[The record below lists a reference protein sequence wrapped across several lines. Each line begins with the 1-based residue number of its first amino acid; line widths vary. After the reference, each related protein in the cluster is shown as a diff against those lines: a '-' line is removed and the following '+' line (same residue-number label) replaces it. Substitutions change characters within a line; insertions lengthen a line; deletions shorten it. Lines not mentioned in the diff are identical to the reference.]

1 MELRKIQDFVSQASD
16 LHLAECRVNYDYSLL
31 SPKSIESYKL
41 YLFGVSLTP
50 DVQVNKE
57 KLIDLGHFFLNIR
70 TIPLKIQSKV
80 WDTHPGQYLVIA
92 FIDKVTENITDLLK
106 KWENCTSSH
115 FRFFLIVFNKNL
127 SLPAYENITVK
138 KGKKNIKE
146 NFEIP
151 ELPWVSV
158 IYDSFEIFKGKLPSF
173 YLSDWEMMHK
183 NYSITEGLLFFEDT
197 SEVIVFQN
205 MKKKEKRIDLTGL
218 VVLDFFDE
226 SVAEASWSNEQLG
239 KKVKYYKIFSG
250 ADQKN
255 FRYTLGEQG
264 LSHPTAEKLKI
275 VDFPSTFVF
284 CNQKLLWRGNKFYV
298 DFNELVKSYEQGT
311 EFNEIPWTESNIERA
326 FHNIKNDLIENESLL
341 MDVKIEVIATLNSRR
356 IVQKCFRSKLV
367 VCLEEESQKSKIDSI
382 YNALK
387 PILPNLT
394 IEISERQSLFATAIS
409 SHEVPSRKKNEKAL
423 KPSNHYKNKIQNLKQ
438 TIQEQNEKIKSTE
451 IKLCKQSETIEKQ
464 ATYIQEFKNS
474 NLGKLHSRVDKM
486 IEEKTKL
493 ELDLDDKNKQIR
505 EMSQRLNTLKKDL
518 EFNDSITEK
527 RDGQLNTL
535 LSKIKGQEQEIVKLN
550 TELGRKTKSLVVLQG
565 EITELR
571 PSKEAVSMVER
582 QAKLIEELKKQL
594 ANKDKE
600 INVLKGLMK
609 VNDYGHIEQI
619 LSSPNKL
626 PKIIPNRSG
635 GVKSAKAKAK
645 FSSISNSVNYKHSKL
660 DDNETESQENE
671 IQRIKEEKRKIKVE
685 RKKKEIMEQERLRK
699 VMEVEREQSEINCM
713 DEEESRSREYGNFIK
728 RLEKERRE
736 EEERKMKKL
745 IEEKKKEKTAP
756 PKGKAAAKPS
766 PKVTKKK

>member
-1 MELRKIQDFVSQASD
+1 MELRRIQEFVSQASD
-16 LHLAECRVNYDYSLL
+16 LHLAACRVNYDYSLL

-57 KLIDLGHFFLNIR
+57 KLVDLGHFFLNIR

-106 KWENCTSSH
+106 KWENCKSDH

-127 SLPAYENITVK
+127 SLPTYENITVK

-146 NFEIP
+146 NFNIP

-197 SEVIVFQN
+197 SEVMVFQN

-226 SVAEASWSNEQLG
+226 SVAEASWNNEQLG

-264 LSHPTAEKLKI
+264 LGHPTAEKLKI

-298 DFNELVKSYEQGT
+298 DFNELVKSYAQGT
-311 EFNEIPWTESNIERA
+311 EFNETPWTESNIEKS
-326 FHNIKNDLIENESLL
+326 FHTIKSDLLENESLL
-341 MDVKIEVIATLNSRR
+341 IDVKIEVMATLNSRR
-356 IVQKCFRSKLV
+356 IVQKNFRSKLV

-387 PILPNLT
+387 PILPNLA
-394 IEISERQSLFATAIS
+394 IEISERQNLFATAIS
-409 SHEVPSRKKNEKAL
+409 SHEVPTRKNHDKSL
-423 KPSNHYKNKIQNLKQ
+423 KSSNHYKNKIQILKR
-438 TIQEQNEKIKSTE
+438 TIQEQNEKIKNIE
-451 IKLCKQSETIEKQ
+451 IKLSKHSDTIEKQ
-464 ATYIQEFKNS
+464 AIYIQEFKNS
-474 NLGKLHSRVDKM
+474 NLGKLHARVDKM

-493 ELDLDDKNKQIR
+493 ELEIDDKNKQIR
-505 EMSQRLNTLKKDL
+505 ELGQRLSTLKKDL

-535 LSKIKGQEQEIVKLN
+535 LSKIKGQEQEIAKLN
-550 TELGRKTKSLVVLQG
+550 AELGRKSKSLVVLQG

-594 ANKDKE
+594 ASKDKE

-609 VNDYGHIEQI
+609 VNDYGNIEQI
-619 LSSPNKL
+619 LASPNKL
-626 PKIIPNRSG
+626 PKIVPNRSG
-635 GVKSAKAKAK
+635 GIKSAKAK

-660 DDNETESQENE
+660 EDDETESQENE
-671 IQRIKEEKRKIKVE
+671 RARIKEEKRKIKIE
-685 RKKKEIMEQERLRK
+685 RKKKELMEQERARK
-699 VMEVEREQSEINCM
+699 AMEVEREHSEIKCM
-713 DEEESRSREYGNFIK
+713 AEEESRSREFEVLME

-745 IEEKKKEKTAP
+745 MEEKKKDKTVP